1 LYRLSAFSLF
11 TAFFSKFIIMI
22 RPHRMHA
29 VHNKMTPPY
38 RRGWIFTGR
47 QWNATPTSRGA
58 L

>member
-1 LYRLSAFSLF
+1 
-11 TAFFSKFIIMI
+11 MI